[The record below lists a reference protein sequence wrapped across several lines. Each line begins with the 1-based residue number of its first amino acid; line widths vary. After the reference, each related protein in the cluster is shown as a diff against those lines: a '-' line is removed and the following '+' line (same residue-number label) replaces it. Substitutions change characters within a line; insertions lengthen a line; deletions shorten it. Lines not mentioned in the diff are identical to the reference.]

1 MKRLVLRLF
10 DIITWPFAKCGWP
23 AFCQRCSVLWR
34 NLYSAYIRHLFRQCG
49 ELKLGSTQ
57 LHLFGLRYMEFGDQ
71 VEMHFNARVQCI
83 DYFQPTDQHFKPR
96 LILHDHVVV
105 QAMCHIGYID
115 RVEIGEWSTMGAR
128 CYITDHTHG
137 GTSREEL
144 LLPPTQKAVG
154 EPGTGQNRQRC
165 TPGRRGVRHARCD
178 DWRLQRD
185 RSRRCC
191 HTRHPAIQHSRG
203 KSGQG
208 HQTNHPIARL

>member
-23 AFCQRCSVLWR
+23 AFCQRCSILWR
-34 NLYSAYIRHLFRQCG
+34 NLYSAYIRHQFRQCG

-105 QAMCHIGYID
+105 QAMCHIGCID

-137 GTSREEL
+137 CTSREEL
-144 LLPPTQKAVG
+144 LLPPRKRPLVSRGPVKIGKYVHLGEGVCVMPGVTIGDYSVIGAGAVVTRDIPPFSIAVG
-154 EPGTGQNRQRC
+154 
-165 TPGRRGVRHARCD
+165 
-178 DWRLQRD
+178 
-185 RSRRCC
+185 S
-191 HTRHPAIQHSRG
+191 PAKVIKQVT
-203 KSGQG
+203 Q
-208 HQTNHPIARL
+208 

>member
-10 DIITWPFAKCGWP
+10 EIITWPFAKCGWP
-23 AFCQRCSVLWR
+23 AFCQRCSILWR
-34 NLYSAYIRHLFRQCG
+34 NLYSAYIRHQCRQCG

-105 QAMCHIGYID
+105 QAMCHIGCID

-144 LLPPTQKAVG
+144 LLPPRKRPLVSRGPVKIGKYVHLGEGVCVMPGVTIGDYSVIGAGAVVTRDIPPFSIAVG
-154 EPGTGQNRQRC
+154 
-165 TPGRRGVRHARCD
+165 
-178 DWRLQRD
+178 
-185 RSRRCC
+185 S
-191 HTRHPAIQHSRG
+191 PAKVIKQIT
-203 KSGQG
+203 Q
-208 HQTNHPIARL
+208 

>member
-23 AFCQRCSVLWR
+23 AFCQRCSILWR
-34 NLYSAYIRHLFRQCG
+34 NLYSAYIRHQIRQCG

-105 QAMCHIGYID
+105 QAMCHIGCID

-144 LLPPTQKAVG
+144 LLPPRKRPLVSRGPVKIGKYVHLGEGVCVMPGVTIGDYSVIGAGAVVTRDIPPFSVAVG
-154 EPGTGQNRQRC
+154 
-165 TPGRRGVRHARCD
+165 
-178 DWRLQRD
+178 
-185 RSRRCC
+185 S
-191 HTRHPAIQHSRG
+191 PAKVIKQIT
-203 KSGQG
+203 Q
-208 HQTNHPIARL
+208 

>member
-10 DIITWPFAKCGWP
+10 EIITWPFAKCGWP
-23 AFCQRCSVLWR
+23 AFCQRCSMLWR
-34 NLYSAYIRHLFRQCG
+34 NLYSAYIRHQFRQCG

-57 LHLFGLRYMEFGDQ
+57 LHLLGLRYMEFGDQ

-105 QAMCHIGYID
+105 QAMCHIGCID

-144 LLPPTQKAVG
+144 LLPPRKRPLVSRGPVKIGKYVHLGEGVCVMPGVTIGDYSVIGAGAVVTRDIPPFSIAVG
-154 EPGTGQNRQRC
+154 
-165 TPGRRGVRHARCD
+165 
-178 DWRLQRD
+178 
-185 RSRRCC
+185 S
-191 HTRHPAIQHSRG
+191 PAKVIKQIT
-203 KSGQG
+203 Q
-208 HQTNHPIARL
+208 

>member
-10 DIITWPFAKCGWP
+10 EIITWPFAKCGWP
-23 AFCQRCSVLWR
+23 AFCQRCSILWR
-34 NLYSAYIRHLFRQCG
+34 NLYSAYIRHQIRQCG

-105 QAMCHIGYID
+105 QAMCHIGCID

-144 LLPPTQKAVG
+144 LLPPRKRPLVSRGPVKIGKYVHLGEGVCVMPGVTIGDYSVIGAGAVVTRDIPPFSIAVG
-154 EPGTGQNRQRC
+154 
-165 TPGRRGVRHARCD
+165 
-178 DWRLQRD
+178 
-185 RSRRCC
+185 S
-191 HTRHPAIQHSRG
+191 PAKVIKQIT
-203 KSGQG
+203 Q
-208 HQTNHPIARL
+208 

>member
-23 AFCQRCSVLWR
+23 AFCQRCSILWR
-34 NLYSAYIRHLFRQCG
+34 NLYSAYIRHQFRQCG

-105 QAMCHIGYID
+105 QAMCHIGCID

-144 LLPPTQKAVG
+144 LLPPRKRPLVSRGPVKIGKYVHLGEGVCVMPGVTIGDYSVIGAGAVVTHDIPPFCVAVG
-154 EPGTGQNRQRC
+154 
-165 TPGRRGVRHARCD
+165 
-178 DWRLQRD
+178 
-185 RSRRCC
+185 S
-191 HTRHPAIQHSRG
+191 PAKVIKQIT
-203 KSGQG
+203 Q
-208 HQTNHPIARL
+208 

>member
-23 AFCQRCSVLWR
+23 AFCQRCSILWR
-34 NLYSAYIRHLFRQCG
+34 NLYSAYIRHQIRQCG

-83 DYFQPTDQHFKPR
+83 DYFQPTNQHFKPR

-105 QAMCHIGYID
+105 QAMCHIGCID

-144 LLPPTQKAVG
+144 LLPPRKRPLVSRGPVKIGKYVHLGEGVCVMPGVTIGDYSVIGAGAVVTRDIPPFSIAVG
-154 EPGTGQNRQRC
+154 
-165 TPGRRGVRHARCD
+165 
-178 DWRLQRD
+178 
-185 RSRRCC
+185 S
-191 HTRHPAIQHSRG
+191 PAKVIKQIT
-203 KSGQG
+203 Q
-208 HQTNHPIARL
+208 

>member
-23 AFCQRCSVLWR
+23 AFCQRCSILWR
-34 NLYSAYIRHLFRQCG
+34 NLYSAYIRHQFRQCG

-83 DYFQPTDQHFKPR
+83 DYFQPTNQHFKPR

-105 QAMCHIGYID
+105 QAMCHIGCID

-144 LLPPTQKAVG
+144 LLPPRKRPLVSRGPVKIGKYVHLGEGVCVMPGVTIGDYSVVGAGAVVTRDIPPFSIAVG
-154 EPGTGQNRQRC
+154 
-165 TPGRRGVRHARCD
+165 
-178 DWRLQRD
+178 
-185 RSRRCC
+185 S
-191 HTRHPAIQHSRG
+191 PAKVIKQIT
-203 KSGQG
+203 Q
-208 HQTNHPIARL
+208 

>member
-10 DIITWPFAKCGWP
+10 EIITWPFAKCGWP
-23 AFCQRCSVLWR
+23 AFCQRCSMLWR
-34 NLYSAYIRHLFRQCG
+34 NLYSAYIRHQIRQCG

-105 QAMCHIGYID
+105 QAMCHIGCID

-137 GTSREEL
+137 GTTRAEL
-144 LLPPTQKAVG
+144 LLPPRKRPLVSRGPVKIGKYVHLGEGVCVMPGVTIGDYSVIGAGAVVTRDIPPFSVAVG
-154 EPGTGQNRQRC
+154 
-165 TPGRRGVRHARCD
+165 
-178 DWRLQRD
+178 
-185 RSRRCC
+185 S
-191 HTRHPAIQHSRG
+191 PAKVIKQIT
-203 KSGQG
+203 Q
-208 HQTNHPIARL
+208 

>member
-23 AFCQRCSVLWR
+23 AFCQRCSILWR
-34 NLYSAYIRHLFRQCG
+34 NLYSAYIRHQCRQCG

-105 QAMCHIGYID
+105 QAMCHIGCID

-144 LLPPTQKAVG
+144 LLPPRKRPLMSRGPVKIGKYVHLGEGVCVMPGVTIGDYSVIGAGAVVTRDIPPFSIAVG
-154 EPGTGQNRQRC
+154 
-165 TPGRRGVRHARCD
+165 
-178 DWRLQRD
+178 
-185 RSRRCC
+185 S
-191 HTRHPAIQHSRG
+191 PAKVIKQIT
-203 KSGQG
+203 Q
-208 HQTNHPIARL
+208 

>member
-23 AFCQRCSVLWR
+23 AFCQRCSILWR
-34 NLYSAYIRHLFRQCG
+34 NLYSAYIRHQFRQCG

-105 QAMCHIGYID
+105 QAMCHIGCID

-144 LLPPTQKAVG
+144 LLPPRKRPLVSRGPVKIGKYVHLGEGVCVMPGVTIGDYSVIGAGAVVTRDIPPFSIAVG
-154 EPGTGQNRQRC
+154 
-165 TPGRRGVRHARCD
+165 
-178 DWRLQRD
+178 
-185 RSRRCC
+185 S
-191 HTRHPAIQHSRG
+191 PAKVIKQIN
-203 KSGQG
+203 Q
-208 HQTNHPIARL
+208 

>member
-23 AFCQRCSVLWR
+23 AFCQRCSILWR
-34 NLYSAYIRHLFRQCG
+34 NLYSAYIRHQIRQCG

-71 VEMHFNARVQCI
+71 VDMHFNARVQCI

-105 QAMCHIGYID
+105 QAMCHIGCID

-144 LLPPTQKAVG
+144 LLPPRKRPLV
-154 EPGTGQNRQRC
+154 
-165 TPGRRGVRHARCD
+165 
-178 DWRLQRD
+178 
-185 RSRRCC
+185 
-191 HTRHPAIQHSRG
+191 SRG
-203 KSGQG
+203 PVKIGKYVHLGEGVCVMPGVTIGDYSVIGAG
-208 HQTNHPIARL
+208 AVVTRDIPPFSIALGSPAKVIKQITQ

>member
-23 AFCQRCSVLWR
+23 AFCQRCSILWR
-34 NLYSAYIRHLFRQCG
+34 NLYSAYIRHQFRQCG

-105 QAMCHIGYID
+105 QAMCHIGCID

-144 LLPPTQKAVG
+144 LLPPRKRPLVSRGPVKIGKYVHLGEGVCVMPGVTIGDYSVIGAGAVVTRDIPPFSVAVG
-154 EPGTGQNRQRC
+154 
-165 TPGRRGVRHARCD
+165 
-178 DWRLQRD
+178 
-185 RSRRCC
+185 S
-191 HTRHPAIQHSRG
+191 PAKVSKQITQ
-203 KSGQG
+203 
-208 HQTNHPIARL
+208 

>member
-23 AFCQRCSVLWR
+23 AFCQRCSILWR
-34 NLYSAYIRHLFRQCG
+34 NLYSAYIRHQFRQCG

-105 QAMCHIGYID
+105 QAMCHIGCID

-144 LLPPTQKAVG
+144 LLTPRKRPLVSRGPVKIGKYVHLGEGVCVMPGVTIGDYSVIGAGAVVTRDIPPFSVAVG
-154 EPGTGQNRQRC
+154 
-165 TPGRRGVRHARCD
+165 
-178 DWRLQRD
+178 
-185 RSRRCC
+185 S
-191 HTRHPAIQHSRG
+191 PAKVIKQIT
-203 KSGQG
+203 Q
-208 HQTNHPIARL
+208 

>member
-23 AFCQRCSVLWR
+23 AFCQRCSILWR

-83 DYFQPTDQHFKPR
+83 DYFQPTNQHFKPR

-105 QAMCHIGYID
+105 QAMCHIGCID

-144 LLPPTQKAVG
+144 LLPPRKRPLVSRGPVKIGKYVHLGEGVCVMPGVTIGDYSVVGAGAVVTRDIPPFSIAVG
-154 EPGTGQNRQRC
+154 
-165 TPGRRGVRHARCD
+165 
-178 DWRLQRD
+178 
-185 RSRRCC
+185 S
-191 HTRHPAIQHSRG
+191 PAKVIKQIT
-203 KSGQG
+203 Q
-208 HQTNHPIARL
+208 

>member
-1 MKRLVLRLF
+1 MKRFVLRLF

-23 AFCQRCSVLWR
+23 AFCQRCSILWR
-34 NLYSAYIRHLFRQCG
+34 NLYSAYIRHQCRQCG

-105 QAMCHIGYID
+105 QAMCHIGCID

-144 LLPPTQKAVG
+144 LLPPRKRPLVSRGPVKIGKYVHLGEGVCVMPGVTIGDYSVVGAGAVVTRDIPPFSIAVG
-154 EPGTGQNRQRC
+154 
-165 TPGRRGVRHARCD
+165 
-178 DWRLQRD
+178 
-185 RSRRCC
+185 S
-191 HTRHPAIQHSRG
+191 PAKVIKQIT
-203 KSGQG
+203 Q
-208 HQTNHPIARL
+208 

>member
-23 AFCQRCSVLWR
+23 AFCQRCSILWR
-34 NLYSAYIRHLFRQCG
+34 NLYSAYIRHQFRQCG

-83 DYFQPTDQHFKPR
+83 DYFQPTDQHFKPQ

-105 QAMCHIGYID
+105 QAMCHIGCID

-144 LLPPTQKAVG
+144 LLPPRKRPLVSRGPVKIGKYVHLGEGVCVMPGVTIGDYSVIGAGAVVTHDIPPFSVAVG
-154 EPGTGQNRQRC
+154 
-165 TPGRRGVRHARCD
+165 
-178 DWRLQRD
+178 
-185 RSRRCC
+185 S
-191 HTRHPAIQHSRG
+191 PAKVIKQIT
-203 KSGQG
+203 Q
-208 HQTNHPIARL
+208 

>member
-23 AFCQRCSVLWR
+23 AFYQRCSILWR
-34 NLYSAYIRHLFRQCG
+34 NLYSAYIRHQFRQCG

-105 QAMCHIGYID
+105 QAMCHIGCID

-144 LLPPTQKAVG
+144 LLPPRKRPLVSRGPVKIGKYVHLGEGVCVMPGVTIGDYSVVGAGAVVTHDIPPFSIAVG
-154 EPGTGQNRQRC
+154 
-165 TPGRRGVRHARCD
+165 
-178 DWRLQRD
+178 
-185 RSRRCC
+185 S
-191 HTRHPAIQHSRG
+191 PAKVIKQIT
-203 KSGQG
+203 Q
-208 HQTNHPIARL
+208 

>member
-23 AFCQRCSVLWR
+23 AFCQRGSILWR
-34 NLYSAYIRHLFRQCG
+34 NLYSAYIRHQFRQCG

-105 QAMCHIGYID
+105 QAMCHIGCID

-144 LLPPTQKAVG
+144 LLPPRKRPLVSRGPVKIGKYVHLGEGVCVMPGVTIGDYSVIGAGAVVTRDIPPFSIAVG
-154 EPGTGQNRQRC
+154 
-165 TPGRRGVRHARCD
+165 
-178 DWRLQRD
+178 
-185 RSRRCC
+185 S
-191 HTRHPAIQHSRG
+191 PAKVIKQIT
-203 KSGQG
+203 Q
-208 HQTNHPIARL
+208 

>member
-23 AFCQRCSVLWR
+23 AFCQRCSILWR
-34 NLYSAYIRHLFRQCG
+34 NLYSAYIRHQIRQCG

-57 LHLFGLRYMEFGDQ
+57 LHLLGLRYMEFGDQ

-105 QAMCHIGYID
+105 QAMCHIGCID

-144 LLPPTQKAVG
+144 LLPPRKRPLVSRGPVKIGKYVHLGEGVCVMPGVTIGDYSVIGAGAVVTRDIPPFSIAVG
-154 EPGTGQNRQRC
+154 
-165 TPGRRGVRHARCD
+165 
-178 DWRLQRD
+178 
-185 RSRRCC
+185 S
-191 HTRHPAIQHSRG
+191 PAKVIKQIT
-203 KSGQG
+203 Q
-208 HQTNHPIARL
+208 

>member
-1 MKRLVLRLF
+1 MKRFVLRLF

-23 AFCQRCSVLWR
+23 AFCQRCSILWR
-34 NLYSAYIRHLFRQCG
+34 NLYSAYIRHQFRQCG

-57 LHLFGLRYMEFGDQ
+57 LHLLGLRYMEFGDQ

-105 QAMCHIGYID
+105 QAMCHIGCID

-144 LLPPTQKAVG
+144 LLPPRKRPLVSRGPVKIGKYVHLGEGVCVMPGVTIGDYSVIGAGAVVTRDIPPFSIAVG
-154 EPGTGQNRQRC
+154 
-165 TPGRRGVRHARCD
+165 
-178 DWRLQRD
+178 
-185 RSRRCC
+185 S
-191 HTRHPAIQHSRG
+191 PAKVIKQIT
-203 KSGQG
+203 Q
-208 HQTNHPIARL
+208 

>member
-23 AFCQRCSVLWR
+23 AFCQRCSILWR
-34 NLYSAYIRHLFRQCG
+34 NLYSAYIRHQFRQCG

-105 QAMCHIGYID
+105 QAMCHIGCID

-144 LLPPTQKAVG
+144 LLPPRKRPLVSRGPVKICKYVHLGEGVCVMPGVTIGDYSVIGAGAVVTRDIPPFSVAVG
-154 EPGTGQNRQRC
+154 
-165 TPGRRGVRHARCD
+165 
-178 DWRLQRD
+178 
-185 RSRRCC
+185 S
-191 HTRHPAIQHSRG
+191 PAKVIKQIT
-203 KSGQG
+203 Q
-208 HQTNHPIARL
+208 

>member
-1 MKRLVLRLF
+1 MKRFVLRLF

-23 AFCQRCSVLWR
+23 AFCQRCSILWR
-34 NLYSAYIRHLFRQCG
+34 NLYSAYIRHQFRQCG

-105 QAMCHIGYID
+105 QAMCHIGCID

-144 LLPPTQKAVG
+144 LLPPRKRPLVSRGPVKIGKYVHLGEGVCVMPGVTIGDYSVVGAGAVVTRDIPPFSVAVG
-154 EPGTGQNRQRC
+154 
-165 TPGRRGVRHARCD
+165 
-178 DWRLQRD
+178 
-185 RSRRCC
+185 S
-191 HTRHPAIQHSRG
+191 PAKVIKQIT
-203 KSGQG
+203 Q
-208 HQTNHPIARL
+208 

>member
-23 AFCQRCSVLWR
+23 AFCQRCSILWR
-34 NLYSAYIRHLFRQCG
+34 NLYSAYIRHQFRQCG

-105 QAMCHIGYID
+105 QAMCHIGCID

-137 GTSREEL
+137 GASREEL
-144 LLPPTQKAVG
+144 LLPPRKRPLVSRGPVKIGKYVHLGEGVCVMPGVTIGDYSVIGAGAVVTRDIPPFSIAVG
-154 EPGTGQNRQRC
+154 
-165 TPGRRGVRHARCD
+165 
-178 DWRLQRD
+178 
-185 RSRRCC
+185 S
-191 HTRHPAIQHSRG
+191 PAKVIKQIT
-203 KSGQG
+203 Q
-208 HQTNHPIARL
+208 

>member
-23 AFCQRCSVLWR
+23 AFCQRCSILWR
-34 NLYSAYIRHLFRQCG
+34 NLYSAYIRHQFRQCG

-83 DYFQPTDQHFKPR
+83 DYFQPTNQHFKPR

-105 QAMCHIGYID
+105 QAMCHIGCID
-115 RVEIGEWSTMGAR
+115 RVEIGEWSTMGAH

-144 LLPPTQKAVG
+144 LLPPRKRPLVSRGPVKIGKYVHLGEGVCVMPGVTIGDYSVIGAGAVVTRDIPPFSIAVG
-154 EPGTGQNRQRC
+154 
-165 TPGRRGVRHARCD
+165 
-178 DWRLQRD
+178 
-185 RSRRCC
+185 S
-191 HTRHPAIQHSRG
+191 PAKVIKQIT
-203 KSGQG
+203 Q
-208 HQTNHPIARL
+208 

>member
-1 MKRLVLRLF
+1 MKLLVLRLF

-23 AFCQRCSVLWR
+23 AFCQRCSILWR
-34 NLYSAYIRHLFRQCG
+34 NLYSAYIRHQFRQCG

-105 QAMCHIGYID
+105 QAMCHIGCID

-144 LLPPTQKAVG
+144 LLPPRKRPLVSRGPVKIGKYVHLGEGVCVMPGVTIGDYSVIGAGAVVTRDIPPFSVAVG
-154 EPGTGQNRQRC
+154 
-165 TPGRRGVRHARCD
+165 
-178 DWRLQRD
+178 
-185 RSRRCC
+185 S
-191 HTRHPAIQHSRG
+191 PAKVIKQIT
-203 KSGQG
+203 Q
-208 HQTNHPIARL
+208 

>member
-23 AFCQRCSVLWR
+23 AFCQRCSILWR
-34 NLYSAYIRHLFRQCG
+34 NLYSAYIRHQFRQCG
-49 ELKLGSTQ
+49 ALKLGSTQ

-83 DYFQPTDQHFKPR
+83 DYFQPTNQHFKPR

-105 QAMCHIGYID
+105 QAMCHIGCID

-144 LLPPTQKAVG
+144 LLPPRKRPLVSRGPVKIGKYVHLGEGVCVMPGVTIGDYSVIGAGAVVTRDIPPFSIAVG
-154 EPGTGQNRQRC
+154 
-165 TPGRRGVRHARCD
+165 
-178 DWRLQRD
+178 
-185 RSRRCC
+185 S
-191 HTRHPAIQHSRG
+191 PAKVIKQIT
-203 KSGQG
+203 Q
-208 HQTNHPIARL
+208 

>member
-23 AFCQRCSVLWR
+23 AFCQRCSILWR
-34 NLYSAYIRHLFRQCG
+34 NLYSAYIRHQFRQCG

-105 QAMCHIGYID
+105 QAMCHIGCID

-144 LLPPTQKAVG
+144 LLPPRKRPLVSRGPVKIGKYVHLGEGVCVMPGVTIGDYSVIGAGAVVTRDIPPFCVAVG
-154 EPGTGQNRQRC
+154 
-165 TPGRRGVRHARCD
+165 
-178 DWRLQRD
+178 
-185 RSRRCC
+185 S
-191 HTRHPAIQHSRG
+191 PAKVIKQIT
-203 KSGQG
+203 Q
-208 HQTNHPIARL
+208 

>member
-10 DIITWPFAKCGWP
+10 DIITWPFAKFGWP
-23 AFCQRCSVLWR
+23 AFCQRCSILWR
-34 NLYSAYIRHLFRQCG
+34 NLYSAYIRHQFRQCG

-105 QAMCHIGYID
+105 QAMCHIGCID

-144 LLPPTQKAVG
+144 LLPPRKRPLVSRGPVKIGKYVHLGEGVCVMPGVTIGDYSVIGAGAVVTRDIPPFSVAVG
-154 EPGTGQNRQRC
+154 
-165 TPGRRGVRHARCD
+165 
-178 DWRLQRD
+178 
-185 RSRRCC
+185 S
-191 HTRHPAIQHSRG
+191 PAKVIKQIT
-203 KSGQG
+203 Q
-208 HQTNHPIARL
+208 

>member
-10 DIITWPFAKCGWP
+10 EIITWPFAKCGWP
-23 AFCQRCSVLWR
+23 AFCQRCSMLWR
-34 NLYSAYIRHLFRQCG
+34 NLYSAYIRHQIRQCG

-57 LHLFGLRYMEFGDQ
+57 LHLLGLRYMEFGDQ

-105 QAMCHIGYID
+105 QAMCHIGCID

-144 LLPPTQKAVG
+144 LLPPRKRPLVSRGPVKIGKYVHLGEGVCVMPGVTIGDYSVIGAGAVVTRDIPPFSIAVG
-154 EPGTGQNRQRC
+154 
-165 TPGRRGVRHARCD
+165 
-178 DWRLQRD
+178 
-185 RSRRCC
+185 S
-191 HTRHPAIQHSRG
+191 PAKVIKQIT
-203 KSGQG
+203 Q
-208 HQTNHPIARL
+208 

>member
-23 AFCQRCSVLWR
+23 AFCQRCSILWR
-34 NLYSAYIRHLFRQCG
+34 NLYSAYIRHQFRQCG

-105 QAMCHIGYID
+105 QAMCHIGCID

-144 LLPPTQKAVG
+144 LLPPRKRPLVSRGPAKIGKYVHLGEGVCVMPGVTIGDYSVIGAGAVVTRDIPPFSVAVG
-154 EPGTGQNRQRC
+154 
-165 TPGRRGVRHARCD
+165 
-178 DWRLQRD
+178 
-185 RSRRCC
+185 S
-191 HTRHPAIQHSRG
+191 PAKVIKQIT
-203 KSGQG
+203 Q
-208 HQTNHPIARL
+208 

>member
-10 DIITWPFAKCGWP
+10 DIITWPFVKCGWP
-23 AFCQRCSVLWR
+23 AFCQRCSILWR
-34 NLYSAYIRHLFRQCG
+34 NLYSAYIRHQFRQCG

-105 QAMCHIGYID
+105 QAMCHIGCID

-144 LLPPTQKAVG
+144 LLPPRKRPLVSRGPVKIGKYVHLGEGVCVMPGVTIGDYSVIGAGAVVTRDIPPFSIAVG
-154 EPGTGQNRQRC
+154 
-165 TPGRRGVRHARCD
+165 
-178 DWRLQRD
+178 
-185 RSRRCC
+185 S
-191 HTRHPAIQHSRG
+191 PAKVIKQIT
-203 KSGQG
+203 Q
-208 HQTNHPIARL
+208 

>member
-10 DIITWPFAKCGWP
+10 EIITWPFAKCGWP
-23 AFCQRCSVLWR
+23 AFCQRCSMLWR
-34 NLYSAYIRHLFRQCG
+34 NLYSAYIRHQIRQCG

-105 QAMCHIGYID
+105 QAMCHIGCID
-115 RVEIGEWSTMGAR
+115 HVEIGEWTTMGAR

-144 LLPPTQKAVG
+144 LLPPRKRPLVSRGPVKIGKYVHLGEGVCVMPGVTIGDYSVIGAGAVVTRDIPPFSIAVG
-154 EPGTGQNRQRC
+154 
-165 TPGRRGVRHARCD
+165 
-178 DWRLQRD
+178 
-185 RSRRCC
+185 S
-191 HTRHPAIQHSRG
+191 PAKVIKQIT
-203 KSGQG
+203 Q
-208 HQTNHPIARL
+208 

>member
-10 DIITWPFAKCGWP
+10 EIITWPFAKCGWP
-23 AFCQRCSVLWR
+23 AFCQRCSILWR
-34 NLYSAYIRHLFRQCG
+34 NLYSAYIRHQCRQCG

-105 QAMCHIGYID
+105 QAMCHIGCID

-144 LLPPTQKAVG
+144 LLPPRKRPLVSRGPVKIGKYVHLGEGVCVMPGVTIGDYSVVGAGAVVTRDIPPFSIAVG
-154 EPGTGQNRQRC
+154 
-165 TPGRRGVRHARCD
+165 
-178 DWRLQRD
+178 
-185 RSRRCC
+185 S
-191 HTRHPAIQHSRG
+191 PAKVIKQIT
-203 KSGQG
+203 Q
-208 HQTNHPIARL
+208 

>member
-10 DIITWPFAKCGWP
+10 EIITWPFAKCGWP
-23 AFCQRCSVLWR
+23 AFCQRCSILWR
-34 NLYSAYIRHLFRQCG
+34 NLYSAYIRHQIRQCG

-105 QAMCHIGYID
+105 QAMCHIGCID

-144 LLPPTQKAVG
+144 LLPPRKRALVSRGPVKIGKYVHLGEGVCVMPGVTIGDYSVIGAGAVVTRDIPPFSIAVG
-154 EPGTGQNRQRC
+154 
-165 TPGRRGVRHARCD
+165 
-178 DWRLQRD
+178 
-185 RSRRCC
+185 S
-191 HTRHPAIQHSRG
+191 PAKVIKQIT
-203 KSGQG
+203 Q
-208 HQTNHPIARL
+208 

>member
-23 AFCQRCSVLWR
+23 AFCQRCSILWR
-34 NLYSAYIRHLFRQCG
+34 NLYSAYIRHQIRQCG

-105 QAMCHIGYID
+105 QAMCHIGCID

-144 LLPPTQKAVG
+144 LLPPRKRPLVSRGPVKIGKYVHLGEGVCVMPGVTIGDYSVIGAGAVVTHDIPPFSIAVG
-154 EPGTGQNRQRC
+154 
-165 TPGRRGVRHARCD
+165 
-178 DWRLQRD
+178 
-185 RSRRCC
+185 S
-191 HTRHPAIQHSRG
+191 PAKVIKQIT
-203 KSGQG
+203 Q
-208 HQTNHPIARL
+208 

>member
-23 AFCQRCSVLWR
+23 AFCQRCSILWR
-34 NLYSAYIRHLFRQCG
+34 NLYSAYIRHQFRQCG

-83 DYFQPTDQHFKPR
+83 DYFQPTNQHFKPR

-105 QAMCHIGYID
+105 QAMCHIGCID

-144 LLPPTQKAVG
+144 LLPPRKRPLVSRGPVKIGKYVHLGEGVCVMPGVTIGDYSVIGAGAVVTRDIPPFSIAVG
-154 EPGTGQNRQRC
+154 
-165 TPGRRGVRHARCD
+165 
-178 DWRLQRD
+178 
-185 RSRRCC
+185 S
-191 HTRHPAIQHSRG
+191 PAKVIKQIT
-203 KSGQG
+203 Q
-208 HQTNHPIARL
+208 